1 MRIQAERLRP
11 ILRVEFAFII
21 SALLFAHVSGQTP
34 DKDQTKPKPQT
45 SPNVQATVEVGAQI
59 VDTSGTH
66 HAKFEETRDV
76 PAGFF
81 IQKFRLDFNH
91 ADSPLFL
98 KLRGFEILEDD
109 QRFSL
114 DFEKIGKYRTQ
125 FVWDEIPH
133 FFGTGQSLLQKT
145 GPGLYQVSPT
155 LRASLQAVTQPDATR
170 TPVNAPLPTLVR
182 QELQTAPL
190 TKVRLHRNQALF
202 RQSYQPTEKVELHFQ
217 FSWLRDRGSRPMSA
231 GTFVR
236 RAVPGNG
243 LADIG
248 GLWEGIGQE
257 FLEPLDQRTYMLNVG
272 AQFSGKKWNA
282 GVDYDLSLFRNH
294 VTSLTFE
301 NPFRVTDE
309 EGCLPNP
316 TPPPA
321 LTCGASNRFREVH
334 WQNALPPNNDS
345 NTVTFWATVDLR
357 PETQL
362 RGLFSLA
369 YWTQNDPFLPWTL
382 NTAIVPTHW
391 DALSPITKPTDV
403 NQLPARSLN
412 GQMRDI
418 NQEYALVNRSKSFRF
433 QAQYRSQ
440 SLDNQTATISFP

>member
-155 LRASLQAVTQPDATR
+155 LRASLQALTQPDATR
-170 TPVNAPLPTLVR
+170 TPVNAPLPTRVR
-182 QELQTAPL
+182 QELLTAP
-190 TKVRLHRNQALF
+190 TTEVRLLRDQLFF
-202 RQSYQPTEKVELHFQ
+202 RQTYQPTENIEVYAE
-217 FSWLRDRGSRPMSA
+217 FSWLRNSGKRPMSA

-236 RAVPGNG
+236 RAVPGGG

-248 GLWEGIGQE
+248 GFWEGIGQE
-257 FLEPLDQRTYMLNVG
+257 FLEPIDQRTTDFKVG
-272 AQFSGKKWNA
+272 VQFSGKRWRA
-282 GVDYDLSLFRNH
+282 GGEYDLSLFRNH
-294 VTSLTFE
+294 VESLIFE

-309 EGCLPNP
+309 
-316 TPPPA
+316 
-321 LTCGASNRFREVH
+321 
-334 WQNALPPNNDS
+334 
-345 NTVTFWATVDLR
+345 
-357 PETQL
+357 
-362 RGLFSLA
+362 
-369 YWTQNDPFLPWTL
+369 
-382 NTAIVPTHW
+382 
-391 DALSPITKPTDV
+391 
-403 NQLPARSLN
+403 
-412 GQMRDI
+412 
-418 NQEYALVNRSKSFRF
+418 
-433 QAQYRSQ
+433 
-440 SLDNQTATISFP
+440 